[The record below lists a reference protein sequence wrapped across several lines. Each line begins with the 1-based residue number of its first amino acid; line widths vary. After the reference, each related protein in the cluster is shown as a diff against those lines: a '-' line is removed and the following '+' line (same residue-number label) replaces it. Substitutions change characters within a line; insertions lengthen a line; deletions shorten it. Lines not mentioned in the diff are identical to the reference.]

1 MEEIAQKDVLCLM
14 IKSSAEGHAEGEEW
28 TFGKRIEDSIIK
40 IKNASHVNN
49 SVRRFGS
56 EIRIK
61 LGDNH
66 NCGLHEPQI
75 YQLLENYPHFSLSL
89 FQLVTSLAS
98 RNQTQLMY
106 ISMVIYFF
114 LQLINFYPLI
124 TEHYSPIS
132 GPLPRQKHMT
142 QILMVNN
149 WGYKPDPHCWL
160 TNLLTRRRGE
170 DRMNESTLSL
180 PLSEAIYVERCLCW
194 SPLLFQNASSM
205 SRVTIITFY

>member
-28 TFGKRIEDSIIK
+28 TFGKIIQDSIIK

-61 LGDNH
+61 SGDNH
-66 NCGLHEPQI
+66 DCGLHESQI

-106 ISMVIYFF
+106 ISMVTYFYSWSISTHWRLNTTLRSLDPF
-114 LQLINFYPLI
+114 PGKNTWHKYLWLI
-124 TEHYSPIS
+124 TE
-132 GPLPRQKHMT
+132 GTNQTLTAGLPT
-142 QILMVNN
+142 
-149 WGYKPDPHCWL
+149 C
-160 TNLLTRRRGE
+160 
-170 DRMNESTLSL
+170 
-180 PLSEAIYVERCLCW
+180 
-194 SPLLFQNASSM
+194 
-205 SRVTIITFY
+205 